1 MVSVMSREGSIE
13 ARRLTEQGPYG
24 STYGNA
30 IGQVWITGREI
41 EIEVDDLRFVAG
53 LLEDE
58 APLTCTAFLSILP

>member
-41 EIEVDDLRFVAG
+41 EIEVDDLRFVA
-53 LLEDE
+53 
-58 APLTCTAFLSILP
+58 